1 MSRRCWTIVLGLLL
15 ASCRRDGEPTKHAD
29 PQRTVR
35 PSGDAMAKRLAALAD
50 EIDTGE
56 QKPLRD
62 GAPPVV
68 EELIGPVDAV
78 DASALEA
85 PLEAW
90 ETLGA
95 TAGTTEK
102 AAAILAL
109 ARTLLVCES
118 ARVKDRHDRV
128 VRLRAQER
136 LYSFFDLP
144 MFANDRSLFPVFF
157 GQIGKLAVSGKDANA
172 DQARAM
178 QLVDFAFGAIRRA
191 GPLHRHTA
199 AVLMR
204 EFPEDRHIPDVLDRV
219 ADAVDDERPELAVRL
234 RKTGVE
240 IRGGYVTAAQ
250 LIGLA
255 RACYVAFDERC
266 GDDALAQGK
275 AKAGGDAELAK
286 RITAAESMRAYA
298 KTAVANEKATT
309 LEPKLAR
316 AEALLELGR
325 AADADQAHA
334 QLLAEYPDDARVIAA
349 AAREIMSLRFDLEGA
364 YQVIAR
370 APAQLNNR
378 DKVYYEI
385 AIALRAV
392 HLAYEVVPRI
402 QGNAADIFTAIAP
415 EYAILRADV
424 LALERSD
431 AARGK
436 VLKLLLE
443 IGEGAVPLASDEERL
458 LGYAR
463 SLAPRGLALLDAA
476 KNDADAWQVAVAL
489 AMLSH
494 DEATVLKIADR
505 PVPKDDTGTLA
516 LMHARFQMSIAVAW
530 GERQRLAIA
539 QRELDAL
546 PASVSS
552 DQHQRVF
559 ADFDAIRWRIEHDK
573 VARDRGIALYEGLV
587 AAEPDARMLDN
598 LAALKAD
605 IGDLKEAERLWRLVV
620 EKKPDESELA
630 QLHLDALAGN
640 VAGLETTAKKGSNEA
655 RVLAGMWLVHLAK
668 TPAERKRRLAQQR
681 KTLAELHAKT
691 PKVPLLPDAEGI
703 TLVGTLQVG
712 VGYTTKTGM
721 KLTIDVSRLPR
732 LVRLPP

>member
-1 MSRRCWTIVLGLLL
+1 MLGLVL
-15 ASCRRDGEPTKHAD
+15 ASCRRDGEVTKHPDAKK
-29 PQRTVR
+29 TVR
-35 PSGDAMAKRLAALAD
+35 HEADAMAKRLAALAD

-62 GAPPVV
+62 GAPPIV
-68 EELIGPVDAV
+68 EELVGPANTV

-95 TAGTTEK
+95 NASAADKT
-102 AAAILAL
+102 AAIVGL

-136 LYSFFDLP
+136 LYAFFDLP

-157 GQIGKLAVSGKDANA
+157 GQIGKLAMSGKDPTA
-172 DQARAM
+172 DQQRAM

-204 EFPEDRHIPDVLDRV
+204 EFPEDRHLPDVLDRV
-219 ADAVDDERPELAVRL
+219 ADAVDDERPELALRL

-250 LIGLA
+250 LVGLA

-286 RITAAESMRAYA
+286 RIAAAESMRAYA
-298 KTAVANEKATT
+298 KTAVANAKATT
-309 LEPKLAR
+309 LEPRLAR

-325 AADADQAHA
+325 TADADQAHA
-334 QLLAEYPDDARVIAA
+334 QLLADYPDDARVVAA
-349 AAREIMSLRFDLEGA
+349 AARAIMSTRFDLEGA

-378 DKVYYEI
+378 DAAYYEI

-402 QGNAADIFTAIAP
+402 QGNATDIFSAIAP
-415 EYAILRADV
+415 EYALLRADV
-424 LALERSD
+424 LALDRSD
-431 AARGK
+431 VARGK
-436 VLKLLLE
+436 VLKLMLE
-443 IGEGAVPLASDEERL
+443 IGEGAVPLTSDEERL

-463 SLAPRGLALLDAA
+463 SLAPRGLAVLDAA

-505 PVPKDDTGTLA
+505 PVPKDDTGALA
-516 LMHARFQMSIAVAW
+516 LAHARFQMSIAVAW
-530 GERQRLAIA
+530 GERRRLAA
-539 QRELDAL
+539 AERELEAL

-559 ADFDAIRWRIEHDK
+559 ADFDAIKWRLEQDA
-573 VARDRGIALYEGLV
+573 VARDRGIALYEALV
-587 AAEPDARMLDN
+587 AADSASPDPRMLDN

-605 IGDLKEAERLWRLVV
+605 IGDLKEAERLWKLVV

-640 VAGLETTAKKGSNEA
+640 VAALETTAKKGSNEA
-655 RVLAGMWLVHLAK
+655 RLLAGMWLVQLAK

-681 KTLAELHAKT
+681 KTLAELHART

-732 LVRLPP
+732 LVRVPK